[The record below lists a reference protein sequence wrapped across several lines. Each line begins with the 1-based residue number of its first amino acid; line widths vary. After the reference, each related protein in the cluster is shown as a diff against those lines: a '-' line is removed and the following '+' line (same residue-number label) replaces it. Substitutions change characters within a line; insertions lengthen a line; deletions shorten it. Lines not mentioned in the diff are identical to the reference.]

1 MTARD
6 TIPDTRRELSVNGQT
21 YEYFSLAALE
31 QAGLKGVSKLPVT
44 LKILLE
50 NLLRHKEKGFA
61 TDHDVREL
69 LEWTEKRNSDH
80 EISFIIITNFAL
92 NQKLCS

>member
-44 LKILLE
+44 LKILME
-50 NLLRHKEKGFA
+50 NLLRH
-61 TDHDVREL
+61 
-69 LEWTEKRNSDH
+69 
-80 EISFIIITNFAL
+80 
-92 NQKLCS
+92 